1 LTDAKKKV
9 TDEKEKKRLN
19 DKAITDAKAAKEAN
33 KGDTSS

>member
-1 LTDAKKKV
+1 LTAAKKDV

-19 DKAITDAKAAKEAN
+19 DLAITNAKAAKEAN